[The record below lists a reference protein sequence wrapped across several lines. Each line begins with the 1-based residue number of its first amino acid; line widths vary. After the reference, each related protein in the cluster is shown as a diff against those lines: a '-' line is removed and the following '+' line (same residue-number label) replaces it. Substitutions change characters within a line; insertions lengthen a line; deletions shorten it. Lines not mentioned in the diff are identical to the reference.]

1 MDIFVAIFN
10 TFADLRSWCG
20 RENLLYQKQ
29 LTMFAITEKLP
40 HYGNDQLPAHPN
52 AKQQRRKSDYFAY
65 LRSTRLSNPHPIRDM
80 GQPQT
85 LGQEE
90 RHHDTDYSRRGTGN
104 AVAEKIVTKTPD
116 CLY

>member
-1 MDIFVAIFN
+1 MATTNYLLTQTQNSSGESQII
-10 TFADLRSWCG
+10 LRTYV
-20 RENLLYQKQ
+20 R
-29 LTMFAITEKLP
+29 
-40 HYGNDQLPAHPN
+40 HD
-52 AKQQRRKSDYFAY
+52 
-65 LRSTRLSNPHPIRDM
+65 HPIRDM

-104 AVAEKIVTKTPD
+104 AVAEKRVTKTPD